1 MFLNREQR
9 LTVDCIAYNSIDEKN
24 KKDHFVIQYNINIP
38 AEVVQ
43 DPIRRLDALERARN
57 LIESDFGLDET
68 IDYQITGTYE
78 LRNVD
83 TNVVRTW
90 VGSFYAGI
98 NNPSIIQDFQL
109 FDGNSFVNTVWPTL
123 ENVNTQLLFNGRD
136 SKWKFDRLQ
145 SIILNVQC
153 TVDKT
158 HRILSNRGLTR
169 ANKKFRKRFELP

>member
-1 MFLNREQR
+1 MFPNREQR

-109 FDGNSFVNTVWPTL
+109 FDGNSFVNTV
-123 ENVNTQLLFNGRD
+123 
-136 SKWKFDRLQ
+136 
-145 SIILNVQC
+145 
-153 TVDKT
+153 
-158 HRILSNRGLTR
+158 
-169 ANKKFRKRFELP
+169 

>member
-1 MFLNREQR
+1 MASRREQH
-9 LTVDCIAYNSIDEKN
+9 LTVDCIAYNSIEEN
-24 KKDHFVIQYNINIP
+24 RKKDYFVVQYNINIP
-38 AEVVQ
+38 AYIVQ
-43 DPIRRLDALERARN
+43 DPVTRLDALERARN
-57 LIESDFGLDET
+57 LIDTDFGFSDP

-78 LRNVD
+78 LRNIN
-83 TNVVRTW
+83 TNMVREW
-90 VGSFYAGI
+90 VGSFYAGL
-98 NNPSIIQDFQL
+98 NNPAIIQNFQL
-109 FDGNSFVNTVWPTL
+109 FDGNLFVNTVWPTL